1 MSAPSNPKRK
11 SQKNDSEPIDNSKLA
26 NLNLLAQEPVEL
38 LNKRVEQLQLLE
50 KELRS
55 KIKELAITNEV
66 MAKKAT
72 DLNGLNEALNNAAIV
87 SEVDLQGNIIFVNEA
102 FCSTSQ
108 YSQEELIGKKQSIV
122 RHPDMP
128 ASLYEELWATITKG
142 NVWRGEIKN
151 RAKDGSYYWV
161 DVTITPVIGDN
172 GKPIKY
178 IGVRFIITQQK
189 EQAEN
194 IQLALQEAQE
204 QKDSLTL
211 NEEKLRQN
219 MEEMA
224 RKEMELAGQNAAL
237 NNAAIVSEVDLQ
249 GNILFV
255 NDEFCRLAKYTREE
269 LIGKKQSIVRHPD
282 MPASVFQDL
291 WGTIT
296 RGKVWKG
303 QVKNRSKDAS
313 HYWVEA
319 TITPVMGTHGKPI
332 KYIGVRFDI
341 TAQKEQEEAINKA
354 LKEAQ
359 QQQEQISANEE
370 ELRQNLEEMAA
381 TQEEMARKEME
392 LTGQNAALNNAAIVS
407 EVDLQGNILFV
418 NDEFCRLA
426 KYTREELIGKKQS
439 IVRHPDMPAS
449 VFQDL
454 WGTITRG
461 KVWKGQVK
469 NRSKDA
475 SHYWVEATITPVMG
489 IHGKPIKYIGVR
501 FDITAQKEQEEAI
514 NQALAE
520 AQQQQEEIAANEEEL
535 RQNMEEMTTTQEEM
549 ARKEI
554 EMNGQF
560 AAIDS
565 TSAYIEFNMD
575 GTVRIAN
582 ALFLS
587 ATKYTLDEIKGQH
600 HQIFVDKKEAFSPTY
615 STFWNNLRAGIP
627 QVGEFKRIAKDGSE
641 IWLTA
646 NYTPVLDLA
655 GKPVKVIKLATDTT
669 VQKLRNADFEGQLE
683 AIGKSN
689 AVIEFNLDG
698 SVIKANDIF
707 LHLLGYQFD
716 EIKGQHHQIFCERE
730 YVNSLDYKIFWEKLN
745 RGEFVS
751 NTFKRIGKNGRE
763 IFIQASYNPILDVN
777 GKPFKVVKFA
787 TDITE
792 ATVQRKI
799 NEQAFLQV
807 VHFINEMAA
816 GNFNAHMQLDGLALD
831 KNLSKVTT
839 DLNLL
844 RDTLKDVI
852 NGVNNVVKAA
862 GQEGNLRARFNIN
875 TATGDWK
882 ELGDSLNS
890 LLINVSEP
898 ILEINRLITALSMG
912 DLTNR
917 FAMQANGDIKDM
929 ANALNIAMGNL
940 NKLMRHIES
949 NSLTVASSSS
959 QMLEKAESM
968 KSTTSEVSSSISQ
981 MAEGAQEQASRIDES
996 SKLVEGILKSAN
1008 ETGSKAEV
1016 INGAAE
1022 RGQRTCQDGLKIIRK
1037 VVNNM
1042 SEITNSADITSN
1054 SIEVL
1059 TNRSEE
1065 ISRTLRV
1072 ITDIA
1077 SQTNLLA
1084 LNAAIEAARAGDA
1097 GRGFAVVAEEI
1108 RKLAEDSRKSAVDIE
1123 KVIKDVQKDTN
1134 SATKAIDKMKDSVVS
1149 GTTATKEAE
1158 EAFESINSSSNETL
1172 TLSKQV
1178 LDATKE
1184 QKDAISVVVKNI
1196 EKIVV
1201 VSEETATGT
1210 HEIASSSQE
1219 LSKSMNEVSD
1229 TGKNLSAVAKQLKD
1243 SIAQFKLS

>member
-1 MSAPSNPKRK
+1 MSAPVTPSNPKRK
-11 SQKNDSEPIDNSKLA
+11 SQKNDSEPIEKNALT
-26 NLNLLAQEPVEL
+26 NLPSINQETVEL
-38 LNKRVEQLQLLE
+38 LNKRVEQFQSME

-55 KIKELAITNEV
+55 KMKELTIANEA
-66 MAKKAT
+66 MAKKTT
-72 DLNGLNEALNNAAIV
+72 DLHGLTEALNNSAIV

-102 FCSTSQ
+102 FCRTSQ
-108 YSQEELIGKKQSIV
+108 YSRSELIGQKQRIV
-122 RHPDMP
+122 RHADMP
-128 ASLYEELWATITKG
+128 TKLFDDLWANITKG
-142 NVWRGEIKN
+142 KVWRGEIQN
-151 RAKDGSYYWV
+151 RAKDSSYYWV
-161 DVTITPVIGDN
+161 DVTITPVLGDN

-178 IGVRFIITQQK
+178 IGVCFDITAQK
-189 EQAEN
+189 EQDEAIN
-194 IQLALQEAQE
+194 KALKEAQQQQEAI
-204 QKDSLTL
+204 SY
-211 NEEKLRQN
+211 NEEELRQN
-219 MEEMA
+219 LEEMA
-224 RKEMELAGQNAAL
+224 TTQEEMSRKEMELVGQNAAL

-269 LIGKKQSIVRHPD
+269 LLGQKQSIVRHPD
-282 MPASVFQDL
+282 MPAAVFEDL

-296 RGKVWKG
+296 KGKVWKG
-303 QVKNRSKDAS
+303 QVKNRSKDGS

-319 TITPVMGTHGKPI
+319 TITPVIGSNSKPI

-359 QQQEQISANEE
+359 EQQEQ
-370 ELRQNLEEMAA
+370 
-381 TQEEMARKEME
+381 
-392 LTGQNAALNNAAIVS
+392 
-407 EVDLQGNILFV
+407 
-418 NDEFCRLA
+418 
-426 KYTREELIGKKQS
+426 
-439 IVRHPDMPAS
+439 
-449 VFQDL
+449 
-454 WGTITRG
+454 
-461 KVWKGQVK
+461 
-469 NRSKDA
+469 
-475 SHYWVEATITPVMG
+475 
-489 IHGKPIKYIGVR
+489 
-501 FDITAQKEQEEAI
+501 
-514 NQALAE
+514 
-520 AQQQQEEIAANEEEL
+520 IAANEEEL
-535 RQNMEEMTTTQEEM
+535 RQNMEEMATTQEEM
-549 ARKEI
+549 ARKEL

-560 AAIDS
+560 TAIDS

-575 GTVRIAN
+575 GTVRQAN
-582 ALFLS
+582 MLFLL
-587 ATKYTLDEIKGQH
+587 AMKYPFEEIRGQH
-600 HQIFVDKKEAFSPTY
+600 HQIFVDKKEALSPAYT
-615 STFWNNLRAGIP
+615 SFWNNLRAGIA

-641 IWLTA
+641 IWFTA
-646 NYTPVLDLA
+646 NYTPVLNLA
-655 GKPVKVIKLATDTT
+655 GKPIKVITLATNTT

-683 AIGKSN
+683 AISKSN
-689 AVIEFNLDG
+689 AIIEFNLDG
-698 SVIKANDIF
+698 TVMKANEIF
-707 LHLLGYQFD
+707 LHLLGYELA
-716 EIKGQHHQIFCERE
+716 EIQGQHHQLFCERE
-730 YVNSLDYKIFWEKLN
+730 YVNSPAYKSFWEKLN
-745 RGEFVS
+745 QGEFVA
-751 NTFKRIGKNGRE
+751 NTFTRIGKNGKK
-763 IFIQASYNPILDVN
+763 IFIQASYNPIFDLN
-777 GKPFKVVKFA
+777 GKPFKVVKYA
-787 TDITE
+787 TDITA
-792 ATVQRKI
+792 ATVAQKV
-799 NEQAFLQV
+799 NEQGFQQV
-807 VHFINEMAA
+807 VLFINEMVA
-816 GNFNAHMQLDGLALD
+816 GNFNAQMQLEGLALEKD
-831 KNLSKVTT
+831 LHKVTS
-839 DLNLL
+839 DLYLL

-875 TATGDWK
+875 TATGEWK
-882 ELGDSLNS
+882 GLGDALNS
-890 LLINVSEP
+890 LLINVSDP

-917 FAMQANGDIKDM
+917 FEMQANGDIKDM

-949 NSLTVASSSS
+949 NALTIASSST

-968 KSTTSEVSSSISQ
+968 KSTTAEVSSSISQ

-1016 INGAAE
+1016 INSAAE

-1134 SATKAIDKMKDSVVS
+1134 SATKAIDKMKESVVS

-1178 LDATKE
+1178 LEATKE
-1184 QKDAISVVVKNI
+1184 QKDSISVVVKNI

-1210 HEIASSSQE
+1210 HEIASSSQA
-1219 LSKSMNEVSD
+1219 LSKSMTEVSD
-1229 TGKNLSAVAKQLKD
+1229 TGKNLSDVAKQLKD
-1243 SIAQFKLS
+1243 SITQFKLS